1 MEYTQEM
8 TLDVNS
14 NTAYTVVGAK
24 QGDSSSRIIVV
35 HITKNGVPYIIEP
48 NTTAYFRFK
57 KPDGKAILN
66 EAYINYTDN
75 TVSVI
80 LTSQTLAA
88 YGRGYADVVL
98 YGSNQEILSTVSFVL
113 LIMATPNITEAA
125 VSSDEFGYLQ
135 AIVDSANATIYQSEA
150 WAVGTRSGIPVV
162 GDYFN
167 YQIIGS
173 NTFTCTIVED
183 TFREK
188 VGIDPGGTNQY
199 IIKCEAVTYDEQ
211 GHNIYMWSIDGT
223 NGLHDPNIDLDEYGI
238 TIEGFANVS
247 NIIQVDVTDPD
258 LQYQNN
264 AKYWAHETVN
274 AKDSIDNLD
283 ISTTILPSDAESSVD
298 KTQIED
304 VNVTRSSTVLGT
316 VTVDK
321 DTFIAAV
328 GEYGTY
334 DFKYNGTSWV
344 IDATIVTLDTYGITY
359 TGTAIDG
366 NSIEVVYSYHKHF
379 NFNIPRGLTG
389 DVNFMTFEIKPEDGY
404 LYMYRPDHGTEG
416 VSFAI
421 VAYGPNEGCLSVKIE
436 MGED

>member
-1 MEYTQEM
+1 MEYTQEI

-48 NTTAYFRFK
+48 NATAYFRFK

-66 EAYINYTDN
+66 EAYINYNDN
-75 TVSVI
+75 TISVI
-80 LTSQTLAA
+80 LTSQTLSAH
-88 YGRGYADVVL
+88 GRGYADVVL

-113 LIMATPNITEAA
+113 LIMAAPDISGAA
-125 VSSDEFGYLQ
+125 TSSDEFGYLQ
-135 AIVDSANATIYQSEA
+135 GIVDSANATIYESEA

-162 GDYFN
+162 GDSFS
-167 YQIIGS
+167 YQIVGS

-188 VGIDPGGTNQY
+188 VGIDPGGSNEYT
-199 IIKCEAVTYDEQ
+199 IKCEAVSYDEQ
-211 GHNIYMWSIDGT
+211 GHNIYTWSIEGT
-223 NGLHDPNIDLDEYGI
+223 NGLHDPNINLEEYGI

-247 NIIQVDVTDPD
+247 NTIQVSVTDPD

-283 ISTTILPSDAESSVD
+283 ISTTILPADAEPSVD
-298 KTQIED
+298 KTQVED

-328 GEYGTY
+328 VNYGTY
-334 DFKYNGTSWV
+334 DFKFNGTSWILDGV
-344 IDATIVTLDTYGITY
+344 VVTLENYGVSY

-389 DVNFMTFEIKPEDGY
+389 NVNFMTFEIKPEDGL
-404 LYMYRPDHGTEG
+404 LYMYRPPEGTEG
-416 VSFAI
+416 ISFTI
-421 VAYGPNEGCLSVKIE
+421 IDTGESEGCLGVMIDV
-436 MGED
+436 GED

>member
-24 QGDSSSRIIVV
+24 QGDSSSRIIVI
-35 HITKNGVPYIIEP
+35 HITKNGIPYEIEP

-66 EAYINYTDN
+66 EAYINYNDN

-98 YGSNQEILSTVSFVL
+98 YGTNQEILSTVSFVL
-113 LIMATPNITEAA
+113 LIMAAPNITEAA

-135 AIVDSANATIYQSEA
+135 AIVDSANATIYESEA

-162 GDYFN
+162 GDQFAYR
-167 YQIIGS
+167 IIGS

-183 TFREK
+183 IFREK

-199 IIKCEAVTYDEQ
+199 IVKCEAVTQDLHYT
-211 GHNIYMWSIDGT
+211 WSIDGT
-223 NGLHDPNIDLDEYGI
+223 NGLHDPNIDLAEYGI
-238 TIEGFANVS
+238 TIEGVANVS
-247 NIIQVDVTDPD
+247 NTIQVDVTDPD

-283 ISTTILPSDAESSVD
+283 ISATMLPPEAEPYVE

-304 VNVTRSSTVLGT
+304 VNVTRSSTTLGT

-321 DTFIAAV
+321 NTFIAAV
-328 GEYGTY
+328 GNYGTY
-334 DFKYNGTSWV
+334 DFKFNGTAWV
-344 IDATIVTLDTYGITY
+344 IDGAAVSLDTYGISF

-379 NFNIPRGLTG
+379 DFNIPRGLTG

-421 VAYGPNEGCLSVKIE
+421 VAYGPNEGCLSVQIDV
-436 MGED
+436 GEG